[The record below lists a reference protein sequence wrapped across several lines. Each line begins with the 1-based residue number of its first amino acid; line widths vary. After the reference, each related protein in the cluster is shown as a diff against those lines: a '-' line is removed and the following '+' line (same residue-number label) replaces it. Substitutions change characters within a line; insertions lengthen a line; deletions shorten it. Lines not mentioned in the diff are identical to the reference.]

1 MVIKAIYPPYLYDC
15 FEPRQAQTSSIF
27 EILVP
32 VTPISE
38 KGTELPYHES
48 YTFWTNPANRVTY
61 EDIRQLRT
69 HLFGEEGEY
78 PIASEAVDEF

>member
-1 MVIKAIYPPYLYDC
+1 MVIKAIYPPQKRNPYDYL
-15 FEPRQAQTSSIF
+15 EPREVQTYSIF

-48 YTFWTNPANRVTY
+48 YTFWTNPENRITRDDLEALY
-61 EDIRQLRT
+61 QYQ
-69 HLFGEEGEY
+69 FGDSY
-78 PIASEAVDEF
+78 KYCSS